1 MEVLLGPNFGIDG
14 RDRSGV
20 VPVAADQHA
29 VTSCLFLE
37 DDITGTRNGPGSVF
51 GIGSRGKAPEQ
62 NEESSD
68 SSSSIGAPDDSE
80 DEDNDEV
87 LSKEVQSHFNG
98 AGLGS
103 FGSMEDS
110 LPIK

>member
-1 MEVLLGPNFGIDG
+1 MEVLLGHNFGIDV

-20 VPVAADQHA
+20 VPLAADQPA

-37 DDITGTRNGPGSVF
+37 DDIAGNRNGPGSVF
-51 GIGSRGKAPEQ
+51 GIGCRKKAPEQ
-62 NEESSD
+62 NEESSE
-68 SSSSIGAPDDSE
+68 STSSIGAPDDSE
-80 DEDNDEV
+80 DEDNEEV
-87 LSKEVQSHFNG
+87 SSKDVQSNFNG

-103 FGSMEDS
+103 LGSMEDS